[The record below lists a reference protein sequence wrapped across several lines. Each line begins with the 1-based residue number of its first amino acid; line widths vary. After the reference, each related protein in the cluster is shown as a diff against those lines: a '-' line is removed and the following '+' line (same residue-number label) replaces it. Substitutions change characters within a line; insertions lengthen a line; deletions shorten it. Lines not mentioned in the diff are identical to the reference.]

1 MLALFTG
8 LIGHKSGSK
17 RTVTNMTRH
26 DTSSDSIGD
35 SADADNPDQEAGT
48 TYLGFPASAVPD
60 KPGREREYTLDRIER
75 TVGSIL

>member
-1 MLALFTG
+1 MA
-8 LIGHKSGSK
+8 
-17 RTVTNMTRH
+17 RH
-26 DTSSDSIGD
+26 DASSDTAEDGGD
-35 SADADNPDQEAGT
+35 PDDQEQRPET